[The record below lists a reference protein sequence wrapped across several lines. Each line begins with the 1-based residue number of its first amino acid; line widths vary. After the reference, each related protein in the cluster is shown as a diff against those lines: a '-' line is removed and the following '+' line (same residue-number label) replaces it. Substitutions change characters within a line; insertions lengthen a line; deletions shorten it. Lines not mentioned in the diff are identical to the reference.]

1 MWQQDGLCRIQAQLG
16 EGALCQVCR
25 EFPRLR
31 HDYGD
36 FMELGLELSC
46 PEAARLILTTPPA
59 PMAEREIPGGSQPEY
74 DRECM
79 QILLRTRGEALELL
93 QRHSLEEA
101 LPLLLLYGYRVQDE
115 LDGGEASPWD
125 AQEELKFRST
135 ANDRKARLG
144 RKHCFSGKITCAEC
158 GRSYVF
164 HDKIQP
170 NGKRRQIWECYN
182 KKKYGS
188 KKRFDELKDEWV
200 GCDAKPVMDKELKA
214 IMYSI
219 IENLEIN
226 KESVLNTLETQ
237 LKSVIDMSEF
247 EDYETKLKQ
256 YERVKEQRES
266 LVDLYLDK
274 CLTKDEFKNKCHE
287 LDRKIEDMRVELAEL
302 SKRNI
307 EKKDSASVIAEC
319 LEFARERLQN
329 CEPTEDFIKEILDE
343 MVIHKD
349 KTIEVKLR
357 LIPDKWKF
365 VIVSINNA
373 ESQRTPCVLASSNCR
388 LPISVKSPFNSG

>member
-1 MWQQDGLCRIQAQLG
+1 
-16 EGALCQVCR
+16 
-25 EFPRLR
+25 
-31 HDYGD
+31 
-36 FMELGLELSC
+36 
-46 PEAARLILTTPPA
+46 
-59 PMAEREIPGGSQPEY
+59 
-74 DRECM
+74 
-79 QILLRTRGEALELL
+79 
-93 QRHSLEEA
+93 
-101 LPLLLLYGYRVQDE
+101 
-115 LDGGEASPWD
+115 
-125 AQEELKFRST
+125 
-135 ANDRKARLG
+135 
-144 RKHCFSGKITCAEC
+144 
-158 GRSYVF
+158 
-164 HDKIQP
+164 
-170 NGKRRQIWECYN
+170 
-182 KKKYGS
+182 
-188 KKRFDELKDEWV
+188 
-200 GCDAKPVMDKELKA
+200 
-214 IMYSI
+214 MYSI

-256 YERVKEQRES
+256 YERVKEQREN
-266 LVDLYLDK
+266 LEDLYLDK

-388 LPISVKSPFNSG
+388 VPTSVKSPFNSG